1 MGDFHRRRCSSGKI
15 ESSGRQDDVTSR
27 SGNGDDLPPGPQG
40 LALLRALWRMK
51 KSRLEFL
58 GQMTRDFGGVVR
70 FTVPRRTIY
79 LVSEPLAARHIL
91 VANATNYAKG
101 LGQREATRLVGE
113 GLLTAD
119 SVAWPH
125 QRRALETLFNPA
137 RMGDLAR
144 SVGSAVERLDARWA
158 RCASERTATDLIRD
172 VKEAALHIV
181 DEFLLAGGLA
191 PRVSVTRSRLEEFE
205 RLVTSEVLSVGPSLP
220 DVPFSRTARL
230 RGVVADLHRIIDEVI
245 DHCRSASGD
254 NIVACMQRHFSPE
267 PDDAALRSQVA
278 TFVLAGHE
286 TTAAALAWVWYL
298 LDRHPDKAQKLRGEL
313 QTELGGRTPGL
324 ADVNRLS
331 YTRGVVLE
339 SLRLFPP
346 VWVLPRTAL
355 RADTVG
361 GFAVPPGTE
370 VLISPYLIHRRPDFW
385 PDPESFSPERF
396 LEARPQPQSSQ
407 AYLPFG
413 AGPRACI
420 GAHTAT
426 VGTVLAIASLAQR
439 FRLTRFDRSLPSPQ
453 AHVSLFPGARLPMR
467 VHMA

>member
-1 MGDFHRRRCSSGKI
+1 
-15 ESSGRQDDVTSR
+15 VTSG
-27 SGNGDDLPPGPQG
+27 SGNDLPLPPGPQG

-58 GQMTRDFGGVVR
+58 GQMARDFGGVVR

-91 VANATNYAKG
+91 VANVANYAKG

-119 SVAWPH
+119 SVAWPR

-144 SVGSAVERLDARWA
+144 SVGSAVERLDAHWA
-158 RCASERTATDLIRD
+158 RCAREGTTTDLIRD
-172 VKEAALHIV
+172 AKEAALHIV

-191 PRVSVTRSRLEEFE
+191 PRVSAALARLQEFE

-220 DVPFSRTARL
+220 DVPFSRAARL
-230 RGVVADLHRIIDEVI
+230 RGVVADLHRIIDGVI
-245 DHCRSASGD
+245 DHCRSAGED
-254 NIVACMQRHFSPE
+254 NIVACMRRYSSPE
-267 PDDAALRSQVA
+267 PDGAALRSQVA
-278 TFVLAGHE
+278 TFLLAGHE

-298 LDRHPDKAQKLRGEL
+298 LDRHPDKADKLRGEL
-313 QTELGGRTPGL
+313 RAELAGRTPGL

-346 VWVLPRTAL
+346 VWVLPRTAI
-355 RADTVG
+355 RADTVC

-385 PDPESFSPERF
+385 SDPESFSPERF
-396 LEARPQPQSSQ
+396 LEERLQPQSSH

-420 GAHTAT
+420 GGHTAT

-439 FRLTRFDRSLPSPQ
+439 FRLTRSGQPLPAPQ
-453 AHVSLFPGARLPMR
+453 AHVSLFPGARLSMR
-467 VHMA
+467 VHTA